1 MAGGR
6 SVDRW
11 RAGGMPPNRRRA
23 SPRHAG
29 GQPIQTP
36 RVGSGGRHAPE
47 RPRGGCGPFSARR
60 ISNLKSPKE
69 AVPASVR
76 ELNFPPPGGRLGS
89 VSDENEVQG
98 GPRPGWHGGC
108 MGAGGMGG
116 GAAVWFGGN
125 EIEQSQR
132 LDIHHG
138 VVIWW

>member
-108 MGAGGMGG
+108 MGQAGWEAGQRCGL
-116 GAAVWFGGN
+116 GATKLSNPSGLTSTTAW
-125 EIEQSQR
+125 
-132 LDIHHG
+132 
-138 VVIWW
+138 